1 MLFASRKRR
10 APRRTPEVRKRVHV
24 HQPTPEATFLPH
36 MMAWAREA
44 SKQGSSCKPHV
55 PAELTPELSPALPL
69 SALERTG
76 IRARQRDMYQRPRT
90 SDHQVV
96 AQVAHEYPP
105 LVTALLQSGLPVRTV
120 LDAGA
125 NAGFSTNTLAAGLPE
140 SYVVG
145 LEPDADNYAMLRLN
159 TRGLTNVMPL
169 RAALWAPGS
178 KHVQLFNG
186 TNIHTSRQWYGPA
199 WPKLPSAFRWRTPL
213 ILTSPQAISDAAVG
227 SRR

>member
-1 MLFASRKRR
+1 M
-10 APRRTPEVRKRVHV
+10 
-24 HQPTPEATFLPH
+24 
-36 MMAWAREA
+36 
-44 SKQGSSCKPHV
+44 
-55 PAELTPELSPALPL
+55 
-69 SALERTG
+69 
-76 IRARQRDMYQRPRT
+76 
-90 SDHQVV
+90 
-96 AQVAHEYPP
+96 HESPP

-199 WPKLPSAFRWRTPL
+199 WPKLPSAFRW
-213 ILTSPQAISDAAVG
+213 
-227 SRR
+227 

>member
-1 MLFASRKRR
+1 MGALLSASTTWEEAAQLIAGKEIVDYYCVRAQEAIVVKRPGR
-10 APRRTPEVRKRVHV
+10 ARVREVKSEHKNAVCKPEAARAASHPGRRCESVCV
-24 HQPTPEATFLPH
+24 HQPEATFLPH

-76 IRARQRDMYQRPRT
+76 IRARQRDLYQRPRT

-125 NAGFSTNTLAAGLPE
+125 NAGFS
-140 SYVVG
+140 Y
-145 LEPDADNYAMLRLN
+145 
-159 TRGLTNVMPL
+159 
-169 RAALWAPGS
+169 
-178 KHVQLFNG
+178 
-186 TNIHTSRQWYGPA
+186 SRQKGGQTSLPDSA
-199 WPKLPSAFRWRTPL
+199 WSLASCHATRCELGVCSLPR
-213 ILTSPQAISDAAVG
+213 VK
-227 SRR
+227 